1 MVQATEIREIIGM
14 VHTAR
19 VSVATAATTNMRMK
33 VMMISSTSDCKSEPA
48 GDVKAWG
55 VGSRSTRK
63 TNDADMAPAH

>member
-1 MVQATEIREIIGM
+1 MQATGIKEIIDM
-14 VHTAR
+14 FHTAR

-33 VMMISSTSDCKSEPA
+33 VMMISSTSDCRLEPA

>member
-1 MVQATEIREIIGM
+1 MQATEIREIIDM

-33 VMMISSTSDCKSEPA
+33 VMMISSTSDCKLEPA

-55 VGSRSTRK
+55 VGSRSKRK
-63 TNDADMAPAH
+63 TNDADMAPTH